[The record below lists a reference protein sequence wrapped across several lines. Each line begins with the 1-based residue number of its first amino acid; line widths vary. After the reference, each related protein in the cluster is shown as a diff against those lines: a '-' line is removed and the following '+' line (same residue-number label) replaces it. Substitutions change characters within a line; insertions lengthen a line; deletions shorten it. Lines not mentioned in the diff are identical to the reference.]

1 VTRVLTLIILT
12 LFAGVASADEDDDD
26 DDGKG
31 GGPSVSFGVTPWFHM
46 GPAWTTWAGDPA
58 GTVRRGVSIELTG
71 QALMVLPG
79 QRIGL
84 GVAAGYLGVGGNLT
98 DGTGEQVNLTGFQAM
113 PLVMISLLSRL
124 SIHLKG
130 GYVFGAAND
139 TEIGAGAVRFG
150 GGLTV
155 VILRIYSSDVALS
168 ADVMHTRI
176 VTADP
181 GTPVLGFAS
190 TSGQLG
196 ISVAFNPDI
205 IFGDDD

>member
-1 VTRVLTLIILT
+1 MVLAILT

-26 DDGKG
+26 DDGD
-31 GGPSVSFGVTPWFHM
+31 GPAVSFGITPWFHM
-46 GPAWTTWAGDPA
+46 GPAWTTWTGDPA

-71 QALMVLPG
+71 QGLIVLPG

-98 DGTGEQVNLTGFQAM
+98 DGTGAQVNLTGVQVM
-113 PLVMISLLSRL
+113 PLAMISLFSRL

-130 GYVFGAAND
+130 GYVFGSANN
-139 TEIGAGAVRFG
+139 TEVGAGAVRFG

-176 VTADP
+176 VTAEA